1 MKLRPFPVGTVTL
14 IVSVLIMAFAAGA
27 AAQSVVPMAENLIKK
42 AGPNGMVPVIVQLK
56 VPRIQYLTADCIRNT
71 SRSMDPREKQASFDS
86 DLRLESAIRTVG
98 DEVLFE
104 LKKSGYVLNH
114 TFSTIPFLA
123 LQADSETLAALCDLP
138 QVMGI
143 AEDRLVRIPEFRKVD
158 ADHEE
163 ADSPMMTDAVK
174 LVRADSAW
182 AAGYTGDGQFVAVLD
197 SGILRSHEAFA
208 GKTIVEQCYSLKA
221 DCANGQIAMSGPG
234 SAGLYDSRYYGYDHG
249 THVSG
254 IAVGNNGGSFRGIA
268 PDANLIFI
276 KVFSCFTAAEC
287 GSNEPCVM
295 SYNSD
300 QLKGLEFVF
309 SKRNQLRISSV
320 NLSLGGGE
328 YSSAAACDLDNPA
341 MKIAIDNL
349 RAAGI
354 ATVISAG
361 NEALCNGISAP
372 ACISSAISVG
382 ATTKQDSESS
392 FSNFH
397 QDLLDFF
404 APGQSIR
411 SATGDDN
418 SSYQY
423 WGGTSMSAPMLAG
436 AFAIFRQFSRDVL
449 MEDLMMALEYSG
461 KPVITK
467 CNTGVE
473 KPRINVGDA
482 LMSLMKIAPPVNI
495 QGSQSSNQS
504 MFQRE
509 YINTLTWEAN
519 PLNDEKNV
527 VIYRIY
533 LVEGDVMTSIGEV
546 DAATFT
552 YNHRRVGKRV
562 AMTYALTSVDGE
574 GEESGPS
581 LFDLEF
587 GVEQ

>member
-1 MKLRPFPVGTVTL
+1 MKLRLFPGKTITMIAL
-14 IVSVLIMAFAAGA
+14 VLIISFATVA
-27 AAQSVVPMAENLIKK
+27 ADASAPMAEDLIKK
-42 AGPNGMVPVIVQLK
+42 AGTNGMVPVIIKLK
-56 VPRIQYLTADCIRNT
+56 VPRIQYLTADCIRHT
-71 SRSMDPREKQASFDS
+71 SRSRDPREQQASWDS
-86 DLRLESAIRTVG
+86 DLRLETAIQVVS

-104 LKKSGYVLNH
+104 LKNSGYVLNH
-114 TFSTIPFLA
+114 TFSTLPYLA
-123 LQADSETLAALCDLP
+123 LKANAETLAALVSLP
-138 QVMGI
+138 QVESI
-143 AEDRLVRIPEFRKVD
+143 FEDRLIRIPEYRKVD
-158 ADHEE
+158 VDTEE
-163 ADSPMMTDAVK
+163 ADSPLMADAVR

-182 AAGYTGDGQFVAVLD
+182 AAGYTGNGQFVAVLD
-197 SGILRSHEAFA
+197 SGLLRSHEAFA
-208 GKTIVEQCYSLKA
+208 GKTIIEQCYSLRA
-221 DCANGQIAMSGPG
+221 DCANGQISMSGPG
-234 SAGLYDSRYYGYDHG
+234 SAGLYDSRYYGHDHG

-276 KVFSCFTAAEC
+276 KVFSRFTAAEC

-328 YSSAAACDLDNPA
+328 YSSAAACDRDNPS
-341 MKIAIDNL
+341 MKTAIDNL
-349 RAAGI
+349 KAAGI

-382 ATTKQDSESS
+382 ATTKQDTEAS

-397 QDLLDFF
+397 HEMLDLF
-404 APGQSIR
+404 APGQSIN

-418 SSYQY
+418 SSYQR
-423 WGGTSMSAPMLAG
+423 WGGTSMAAPMLAG

-449 MEDLMMALEYSG
+449 QEDLMTALEYYG
-461 KPVITK
+461 RPVVTK

-482 LMSLMKIAPPVNI
+482 LMSLMKLAPPVNI

-519 PLNDEKNV
+519 PLNAEKNV
-527 VIYRIY
+527 VFYRIY
-533 LVEGDVMTSIGEV
+533 LMDGDIMTRIGEV
-546 DAATFT
+546 DAATFI
-552 YNHRRVGKRV
+552 YNHRRVAKR
-562 AMTYALTSVDGE
+562 AEMTYALTSVDGE

>member
-1 MKLRPFPVGTVTL
+1 MKLSPYPGRTVML
-14 IVSVLIMAFAAGA
+14 IISILIMTFSAGA
-27 AAQSVVPMAENLIKK
+27 AVQAVPMAEDLIQK
-42 AGPNGMVPVIVQLK
+42 AGPDGMVPVIVQLK
-56 VPRIQYLTADCIRNT
+56 VPQIQYLTADCIRNT
-71 SRSMDPREKQASFDS
+71 SRSMEPREKQASFDA
-86 DLRLESAIRTVG
+86 DLRLESAIRAVS

-104 LKKSGYVLNH
+104 LRESGFVLNH
-114 TFSTIPFLA
+114 TFSTLPVLA
-123 LQADSETLAALCDLP
+123 LKANAETLAALRKLP
-138 QVMGI
+138 QVMDI
-143 AEDRLVRIPEFRKVD
+143 TEDRLIRIPEYRKADVD
-158 ADHEE
+158 NEE
-163 ADSPMMTDAVK
+163 ADSPMMADAVR

-182 AAGYTGDGQFVAVLD
+182 AAGYTGEGQFVAVLD
-197 SGILRSHEAFA
+197 SGILRSHEAFT
-208 GKTIVEQCYSLKA
+208 GKTIIEQCYSLKA
-221 DCANGQIAMSGPG
+221 DCANGQVSMSGPG
-234 SAGLYDSRYYGYDHG
+234 SAGLYDSRYYGHDHG

-254 IAVGNNGGSFRGIA
+254 IAIGNNGGSFRGIA

-276 KVFSCFTAAEC
+276 KVFSRFSAEEC

-328 YSSAAACDLDNPA
+328 YSSAAACDQDNSF
-341 MKIAIDNL
+341 MKTAIDNL
-349 RAAGI
+349 KAAGI

-382 ATTKQDSESS
+382 ATSKQDTEAS

-397 QDLLDFF
+397 HELLDLF

-418 SSYQY
+418 SSYQN
-423 WGGTSMSAPMLAG
+423 WGGTSMAAPMLAG

-449 MEDLMMALEYSG
+449 MEDLMTALEYSG
-461 KPVITK
+461 KPIVTK

-495 QGSQSSNQS
+495 QGVQASNQS

-519 PLNDEKNV
+519 PLNAEKNV
-527 VIYRIY
+527 VFYRIY
-533 LVEGDVMTSIGEV
+533 LMDGDVMTRIGEV

-581 LFDLEF
+581 LFDLAF

>member
-1 MKLRPFPVGTVTL
+1 MKLSPYPGRTVIL
-14 IVSVLIMAFAAGA
+14 IVSFLIMTFSAGA
-27 AAQSVVPMAENLIKK
+27 AVQAVPMAEDLIKK
-42 AGPNGMVPVIVQLK
+42 AGPDGMVPVIVQLK
-56 VPRIQYLTADCIRNT
+56 VPQIQYLTADCIRNT
-71 SRSMDPREKQASFDS
+71 SLFMEHRENQASIDA
-86 DLRLESAIRTVG
+86 DLRLESAIRAVS

-104 LKKSGYVLNH
+104 LRESGFVLNH
-114 TFSTIPFLA
+114 TFSTLPVLA
-123 LQADSETLAALCDLP
+123 LKANAETMAALRKLP
-138 QVMGI
+138 QVLGI
-143 AEDRLVRIPEFRKVD
+143 TEDRLIRIPEYRKVD
-158 ADHEE
+158 VDGEE
-163 ADSPMMTDAVK
+163 ADSPMMADAVR

-197 SGILRSHEAFA
+197 SGILRSHEAFT
-208 GKTIVEQCYSLKA
+208 GKTIIEQCYSLRA
-221 DCANGQIAMSGPG
+221 DCANGQVSMSGPG
-234 SAGLYDSRYYGYDHG
+234 SAGLYDSRYYGHDHG

-254 IAVGNNGGSFRGIA
+254 IAIGNNGGSFRGIA

-276 KVFSCFTAAEC
+276 KVFSRFSAEEC

-328 YSSAAACDLDNPA
+328 YSSAAACDQDNA
-341 MKIAIDNL
+341 FMKTAIDNL
-349 RAAGI
+349 KAAGI

-382 ATTKQDSESS
+382 ATSKQDTEAS

-397 QDLLDFF
+397 HELLDLF

-411 SATGDDN
+411 SATGDSN
-418 SSYQY
+418 SSYQN
-423 WGGTSMSAPMLAG
+423 WGGTSMAAPMLAG
-436 AFAIFRQFSRDVL
+436 AFAIFRQFSRDVF
-449 MEDLMMALEYSG
+449 MEDLMTALEYSG
-461 KPVITK
+461 KPIATK

-495 QGSQSSNQS
+495 QGVQASNQS

-519 PLNDEKNV
+519 PLNAEKNV
-527 VIYRIY
+527 VFYRIY
-533 LVEGDVMTSIGEV
+533 LMDGDVMTRIGEV

-581 LFDLEF
+581 LFDLAF